1 MQVDVR
7 AVESNDA
14 TEVFITAEPSA
25 PASAGDQART
35 VFTAV
40 RDALRDADARIFT
53 ERIFA
58 MPATLEVIGPVRSD
72 CYGDLDDGVAPTWL
86 VTPQGLRGPIA
97 GVFVHALRSGKPPVA
112 FPQNHPKPCG
122 RSYNAGDRTYIN
134 LSGVSAPGA
143 SSACEQ
149 ARGMLEAAEAALK
162 SAGGSMRSVVRSW
175 LWLGDILAWYGD
187 FNRVRNRFFREHGL
201 LNGHPEQNRM
211 PASTGIGIRPGDR
224 AACSLDLMA
233 VVGGEDTVRFVAG
246 GGNQQSAYNYG
257 SAFSRAARTR
267 TPAGETVFISGTADI
282 DEAGV
287 TQHVGDAAAQIDA
300 TLDNVRAL
308 LGELQCADDD
318 VVEAVAYCKTLEVE
332 HLFRAQR
339 DRLPWP
345 FITVI
350 ADVCRR
356 DLLFEVEATAC
367 SGAKRA

>member
-7 AVESNDA
+7 FLESNDA

-25 PASAGDQART
+25 PAPAGDQAK
-35 VFTAV
+35 VLFTAV
-40 RDALRDADARIFT
+40 RKALCDAKARIFA

-58 MPATLEVIGPVRSD
+58 TPAAMEVIGAVRSAV
-72 CYGDLDDGVAPTWL
+72 YGDLDDGVSPTWL
-86 VTPQGLRGPIA
+86 VVPQGLRGPIA
-97 GVFVHALRSGKPPVA
+97 GLFVHAISSHKRPV
-112 FPQNHPKPCG
+112 
-122 RSYNAGDRTYIN
+122 T
-134 LSGVSAPGA
+134 LSGDGAPRGRVFHADDRAYVSLSGITAPQA
-143 SSACEQ
+143 SCACEQ
-149 ARGMLEAAEAALK
+149 AQGMLEATAATLA
-162 SAGGSMRSVVRSW
+162 SVGGTMHSIVRSW

-201 LNGHPEQNRM
+201 LNGDAEQKYL
-211 PASTGIGIRPGDR
+211 PASTGIGIRPANR
-224 AACSLDLMA
+224 AECALDIMA
-233 VVGGEDTVRFVAG
+233 VVGGEDSIRYVAA
-246 GGNQQSAYNYG
+246 GGNQRSAYNYS

-267 TPAGETVFISGTADI
+267 TPAGDTVFISGTADI
-282 DEAGV
+282 DTAGV
-287 TQHVGDAAAQIDA
+287 TQHVGDAPGQIDA

-308 LGELQCADDD
+308 LGELQCTDKD
-318 VVEAVAYCKTLEVE
+318 VVAAIAYCKTLEVE